1 MGKIREWVEISRP
14 FALTATAI
22 PVLLGTVMAWGDGF
36 FQWDLLAASLV
47 AAVLLQVATN
57 IINEVYDFRRGVD
70 TLDTPRPSRVIVEGR
85 LTVREAYRGA
95 LALLASAAAVGA
107 YLVYHRGWPMMALG
121 LVGLVT
127 GYFYTAEPVSYKY
140 RGLGVPMVFLLMG
153 PLMVSGTYFV
163 QAGFITGKALLISVP
178 VGCLVAAILHSNDL
192 RDSQQDSAAGIT
204 TLAAAVGPVVGGHL
218 YAGLVF
224 GSFAVVAL
232 LVLAGV
238 ITPWALAVYITLPLA
253 LGQVKSAWRGRQ
265 NQRALDTIDVSTAQ
279 LHLFFGLLLLLS
291 VFFSTLFA

>member
-1 MGKIREWVEISRP
+1 
-14 FALTATAI
+14 
-22 PVLLGTVMAWGDGF
+22 
-36 FQWDLLAASLV
+36 
-47 AAVLLQVATN
+47 
-57 IINEVYDFRRGVD
+57 
-70 TLDTPRPSRVIVEGR
+70 
-85 LTVREAYRGA
+85 
-95 LALLASAAAVGA
+95 
-107 YLVYHRGWPMMALG
+107 
-121 LVGLVT
+121 
-127 GYFYTAEPVSYKY
+127 
-140 RGLGVPMVFLLMG
+140 
-153 PLMVSGTYFV
+153 MVSGTYFV